1 MEQYNEKELRK
12 KLRRE
17 ALRKNWKL
25 FKESKL
31 GMVGLYIVV
40 FFFILAILQPLLFI
54 TGIWNKGIYDP
65 VVGYDS
71 IKEKL
76 LVVDCPKASE
86 YPTEKYESYL
96 DCPGK
101 GEINRKTI
109 LNQPTLKAGDYYE
122 AFVQPAPPSS
132 KHFLGTD
139 SLGRD
144 IFSQIM
150 EGSQVAFV
158 LGLLSATLG
167 VGIST
172 LLGTIAA
179 FFGGRIDAYLMRQSD
194 LILMLPTLP
203 LLFIISAFAELKVWH
218 LAVVL
223 GVLGGLGGSVIT
235 IKSQALQVKVKP
247 FVDSARVT
255 GGSNMIILFS
265 HVLPNV
271 APLALLFMVFSVTG
285 AIASE
290 SVLSFLG
297 LLNIDMSWGIMIYI
311 AQTDGFIFSGLRYW
325 WLILPAGLAVTL
337 LAGGFYLVGRGLD
350 DVFNPRLRKR

>member
-1 MEQYNEKELRK
+1 MEQFNEKELRK

-17 ALRKNWKL
+17 AFRKNWKL

-31 GMVGLYIVV
+31 GMIGLYIVV

-71 IKEKL
+71 IKENL

-223 GVLGGLGGSVIT
+223 GVLGGLGGST
-235 IKSQALQVKVKP
+235 R
-247 FVDSARVT
+247 F
-255 GGSNMIILFS
+255 
-265 HVLPNV
+265 
-271 APLALLFMVFSVTG
+271 
-285 AIASE
+285 
-290 SVLSFLG
+290 
-297 LLNIDMSWGIMIYI
+297 
-311 AQTDGFIFSGLRYW
+311 
-325 WLILPAGLAVTL
+325 
-337 LAGGFYLVGRGLD
+337 
-350 DVFNPRLRKR
+350 